1 VPKSAKP
8 PKAPPLLSFEQRA
21 LTLARPSAALSQ
33 ACLALGLQAKNL
45 RNTAHFLVNNVL
57 TAYDK
62 VERVEPGTA
71 GAAAGAA
78 AHRLRPELHPH
89 QRQALDAFNTVI
101 ERLNR
106 ARQTKYE
113 AALAAGGEVAKKAK
127 LTILPL
133 FAEEVASPYRSALDI
148 TVLDNVLR
156 DWPGLDGSPVYARL
170 PAVCAQQVLLR
181 YKASWSGFFEAL
193 KVFSAGGAAMT
204 GRPRSPGYLAQ
215 EERFVVEL
223 PLVQL
228 GANLVNLGQ
237 RTIPLDFA
245 ESVSL
250 SEEELS
256 AWNGYRI
263 ADAIARACA
272 KRGFAAPQAQH
283 LRIVPVGPGVKFEVV
298 VRVARALPPDSLL
311 AQLELQL
318 GDELPASGAKRRSAL
333 LAAVQDRTDLR
344 LAGIDFGV
352 SNTAAIAYSTGHKA
366 HVVSAGRLETVLGRM
381 DAELDALVGAL
392 TDPALRALQARKEA
406 LQATNEKLSRADEMA
421 LRKGL
426 KALYANQKYRD
437 LRGQRERWLSDYLH
451 KLSHG
456 IVASATSR
464 GVRALVLGQNK
475 GWKDGMALG
484 KTQNRRFGRIPL
496 ARLIE
501 LITYKAEA
509 AGLVVL
515 TTEESYTSQASF
527 VNNEALRT
535 IDPARQREGKKT
547 KKTEAAAAASPPVP
561 ALAGTAPKPAP
572 TPVVALGKR
581 LKHERNTFVNLHQ
594 TGRWARVHADV
605 NAAFNMLRKVFK
617 GFAFHAGLTLK
628 YTVLRLS
635 PRLGLTP
642 AQI

>member
-1 VPKSAKP
+1 MPKSKSAKP
-8 PKAPPLLSFEQRA
+8 PKGPPLLSFEQRA

-57 TAYDK
+57 TAYEK
-62 VERVEPGTA
+62 VEQGAAGEGTA
-71 GAAAGAA
+71 I
-78 AHRLRPELHPH
+78 HRLRPELHPH
-89 QRQALDAFNTVI
+89 QRQALDAFNIVI
-101 ERLNR
+101 ERLNLARR
-106 ARQTKYE
+106 AKYE
-113 AALAAGGEVAKKAK
+113 AAQAAGGEVAKKAK
-127 LTILPL
+127 LTLLPL
-133 FAEEVASPYRSALDI
+133 FTEEVASPYRSALDI

-193 KVFSAGGAAMT
+193 KVFSAGGAAIT

-223 PLVQL
+223 PLAQVGTCL
-228 GANLVNLGQ
+228 IGLGQ

-272 KRGFAAPQAQH
+272 KRGLAAPQAQH
-283 LRIVPVGPGVKFEVV
+283 LRIVPVGPGVRFEVV

-311 AQLELQL
+311 AQLELRL
-318 GDELPASGAKRRSAL
+318 GDGLPASGAKRRGAL
-333 LAAVQDRTDLR
+333 LVALQDRTDLR

-352 SNTAAIAYSTGHKA
+352 SNTVAVAYSTGHKA

-381 DAELDALVGAL
+381 DAELDTLVSTL
-392 TDPALRALQARKEA
+392 TSGDLRALQARKEA
-406 LQATNEKLSRADEMA
+406 LRATNEKLSRADEMA

-456 IVASATSR
+456 IVANAASR
-464 GVRALVLGQNK
+464 GVQALVLGQNK

-484 KTQNRRFGRIPL
+484 KTQNRRFGRIPR

-561 ALAGTAPKPAP
+561 ALAGTAPDPRAAKAAP
-572 TPVVALGKR
+572 MGKR

-594 TGRWARVHADV
+594 TGRRARVHADV